1 MSIELEVLARPLGVA
16 SHEVLDEHQDV
27 LSPVSERWHL
37 DGKHVES
44 IEEVLAKASIGHSGV
59 QVTVGRRDDSNVD
72 SDRLCSPDSLKLSL
86 LQDSQE
92 RDLRVG
98 RKFTYFIQEDR
109 AAISLFKAAEPP
121 LCSSSEGSFLVTKQL
136 R

>member
-1 MSIELEVLARPLGVA
+1 MP
-16 SHEVLDEHQDV
+16 
-27 LSPVSERWHL
+27 
-37 DGKHVES
+37 
-44 IEEVLAKASIGHSGV
+44 
-59 QVTVGRRDDSNVD
+59 
-72 SDRLCSPDSLKLSL
+72 PDSLKLSL

-121 LCSSSEGSFLVTKQL
+121 LCGSCEGSFLVTKQL